1 MKINVTEVNAY
12 SREMSVHVP
21 WAELE
26 DDFNKNAKN
35 FSKKVKLQGFRPGKV
50 PVKVL
55 LKHYQ
60 PAMEG
65 DFVENALNKF
75 YLMALKEEDL
85 LPVNKAEVEK
95 VDFHYEGDMSFTA
108 KFEIEPAVKLPKLRK
123 RAFKIQ
129 KTNYVHDQEDVDNV
143 IRDLRRN
150 HSTMETVETGAEEG
164 HFVLAD
170 LQKLDATGVP
180 IIGKKLEKQYL
191 KVGGGVIKDEN
202 LDKLKGAKPDDT
214 LRMHLTENEQGEKSE
229 YDVSVIN
236 VEKEVLPEINEEFI
250 QKVDPE
256 AKTEEELRANV
267 EIRIKDNYE
276 HRSKEAFERQLSDAL
291 IEKVNPDFPPSMVES
306 YLDHMIEDMKQSG
319 QPGAED
325 LDETKVRET
334 YRSVAERNMKWFL
347 VRKALIKDNELEVTK
362 DDVQAEVQKLMDR
375 SPDHAKE
382 IEKYYKKPSNR
393 TRIEDDLME
402 KKILDY
408 LQQFAKI
415 KEVDVKTKDLRKQ
428 EEHEHDH

>member
-1 MKINVTEVNAY
+1 
-12 SREMSVHVP
+12 
-21 WAELE
+21 
-26 DDFNKNAKN
+26 
-35 FSKKVKLQGFRPGKV
+35 
-50 PVKVL
+50 
-55 LKHYQ
+55 
-60 PAMEG
+60 MEA

-75 YLMALKEEDL
+75 YLLALKEESL

-108 KFEIEPAVKLPKLRK
+108 KFEIEPEVKLPKLRK
-123 RAFKIQ
+123 RAFKVQ
-129 KTNYVHDQEDVDNV
+129 RTNYIHDHEDVENV

-150 HSTMETVETGAEEG
+150 HSTMQTVETGAEEG

-170 LQKLDATGVP
+170 LQKLDTTGVP

-202 LDKLKGAKPDDT
+202 LDKLKGAKPNDT
-214 LRMHLTENEQGEKSE
+214 IRMHLTENEQGEKSE
-229 YDVSVIN
+229 YEVNVIN
-236 VEKEVLPEINEEFI
+236 VEKEVLPDINEEFI

-256 AKTEEELRANV
+256 AKTQDELRANV

-276 HRSKEAFERQLSDAL
+276 HRSKEAFERQLSDSL
-291 IEKVNPDFPPSMVES
+291 IEKVNPEFPPSMVES

-325 LDETKVRET
+325 LDEDKVRET
-334 YRSVAERNMKWFL
+334 YRAVAERNMKWFL
-347 VRKALIKDNELEVTK
+347 VRKALIKTNALEVTME
-362 DDVQAEVQKLMDR
+362 EVQTEIDTLVER
-375 SPDHAKE
+375 SPDHANE
-382 IEKYYKKPSNR
+382 IQKYYKKPSNR

-415 KEVDVKTKDLRKQ
+415 KEVDVKTKDLRQQ
-428 EEHEHDH
+428 EEHKHEH